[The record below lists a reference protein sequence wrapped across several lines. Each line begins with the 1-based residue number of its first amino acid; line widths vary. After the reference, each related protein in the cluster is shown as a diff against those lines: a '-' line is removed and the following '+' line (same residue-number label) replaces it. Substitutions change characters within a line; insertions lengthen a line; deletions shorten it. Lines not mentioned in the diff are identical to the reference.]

1 MQLSVSLLDKPD
13 LEHAVLKPACC
24 ESPKEKNKPQAGNHK
39 LPTISPASNIGGGDP
54 RPNKTKARAITI
66 MAQFAS

>member
-39 LPTISPASNIGGGDP
+39 SPTISPASNIGGGDP
-54 RPNKTKARAITI
+54 SAAQAHQTRPKPEP
-66 MAQFAS
+66 SL